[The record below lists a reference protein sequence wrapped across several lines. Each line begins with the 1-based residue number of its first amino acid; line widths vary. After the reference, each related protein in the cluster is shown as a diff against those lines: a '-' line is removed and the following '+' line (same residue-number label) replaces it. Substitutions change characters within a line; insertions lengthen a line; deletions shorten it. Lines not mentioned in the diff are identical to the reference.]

1 MLQRMEAEI
10 CGDPDDISLVTAA
23 LIENGFDVE
32 RLDWVDPEGGPT
44 VWIMARIATR
54 LDGGSFYD
62 WVNELADRP
71 STWVVKAGGYTPV
84 WTLASSPLRH

>member
-44 VWIMARIATR
+44 GV
-54 LDGGSFYD
+54 DHGQ
-62 WVNELADRP
+62 DR
-71 STWVVKAGGYTPV
+71 
-84 WTLASSPLRH
+84 H